1 MQKKRECSKRHPVIC
16 RHKDDCKFIKANN
29 CAFKHKEIESEF
41 VGNDL
46 ENKLDLF
53 AKEIESL
60 NRNRKDDIFIQR
72 RLYNDEEH
80 AVVDIFH

>member
-1 MQKKRECSKRHPVIC
+1 MKPNCLQRKRECSKRHPVIC

-60 NRNRKDDIFIQR
+60 NSEIINLKS
-72 RLYNDEEH
+72 DESNKEAPIH
-80 AVVDIFH
+80 ENS